1 MPLHSPQEAHNAHT
15 GGSVNILQK
24 CMEHGLQV
32 GLKWKGTK
40 SSVPHGRFWIHLLL
54 MAEIRRENH
63 RLDGFWNPSYSNGIS
78 TTNLNWWYSRI
89 TINVV
94 SLPPTTSKNS
104 RSFFSTFSNPPPTWL
119 GVRFELRGQGIFQVG
134 PLHRHLEKNWRF
146 RWVFFDEIM
155 FEGFVESV
163 TTSNL
168 YVFFV
173 QIFVP
178 SFLMICGGKEY
189 LRIFCLQVSTNLGF
203 CCHIEKLW
211 KTASLC
217 TWPWQAQAKLPWRF
231 KNGRDY
237 PKYVVWNFPNS

>member
-1 MPLHSPQEAHNAHT
+1 MVFETPRILMGFQLPTSTGDIAGLPSTSYHYPPQLPRILAVFSP
-15 GGSVNILQK
+15 
-24 CMEHGLQV
+24 
-32 GLKWKGTK
+32 
-40 SSVPHGRFWIHLLL
+40 PF
-54 MAEIRRENH
+54 
-63 RLDGFWNPSYSNGIS
+63 
-78 TTNLNWWYSRI
+78 
-89 TINVV
+89 
-94 SLPPTTSKNS
+94 PT
-104 RSFFSTFSNPPPTWL
+104 PPPTWI

-203 CCHIEKLW
+203 CCHIEKL
-211 KTASLC
+211 
-217 TWPWQAQAKLPWRF
+217 
-231 KNGRDY
+231 
-237 PKYVVWNFPNS
+237 